1 MVQTKG
7 QIPVPF
13 STFQFD
19 AREGVALSDGFEV
32 RIRAVSPGDEDG
44 LRKMLSRLSRESIHK
59 RFQLPMPRVPEWA
72 LAYLTD
78 VDHYDKESLVALVG
92 DEIVGQAMYSRQEAS
107 EAEMAIVVE
116 DRWHS
121 KGIGQLLLRRLTEEA
136 VRRKID
142 AFTGTV
148 LAENRGALRFFS
160 SVLSNA
166 KLKIRNGVYHL
177 YVPLP
182 DTEPVRNLE
191 TPGGA
196 RRGETRKTAEDE
208 ERTMETATFTGTHVT
223 VPSSKPYEQVIRALE
238 SVLGEGNS
246 RSFTEMVGATAT
258 WDEFVRGT
266 EQRVG
271 KSGFVIFAQIDHG
284 AWMSRVPHD
293 MKGKLYVIGNPL
305 IAKQM
310 LEHVPEVGL
319 YVPVRIYVHE
329 DQRGTTKIDYDEVSP
344 IFERFG
350 NEKVNEVAREL
361 DQKLEELAKGAAGC

>member
-1 MVQTKG
+1 MKGAGAMVQTKG

-182 DTEPVRNLE
+182 DTESVRNLE
-191 TPGGA
+191 
-196 RRGETRKTAEDE
+196 RLRE
-208 ERTMETATFTGTHVT
+208 
-223 VPSSKPYEQVIRALE
+223 
-238 SVLGEGNS
+238 
-246 RSFTEMVGATAT
+246 
-258 WDEFVRGT
+258 
-266 EQRVG
+266 
-271 KSGFVIFAQIDHG
+271 
-284 AWMSRVPHD
+284 
-293 MKGKLYVIGNPL
+293 
-305 IAKQM
+305 
-310 LEHVPEVGL
+310 
-319 YVPVRIYVHE
+319 
-329 DQRGTTKIDYDEVSP
+329 
-344 IFERFG
+344 
-350 NEKVNEVAREL
+350 AREEEKRGKR
-361 DQKLEELAKGAAGC
+361 QKMRKEQWKPRPSRART